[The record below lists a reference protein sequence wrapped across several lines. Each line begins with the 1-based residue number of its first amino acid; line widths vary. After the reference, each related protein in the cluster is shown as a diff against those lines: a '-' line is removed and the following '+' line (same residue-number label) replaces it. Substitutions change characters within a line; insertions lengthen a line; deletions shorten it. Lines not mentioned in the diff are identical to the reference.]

1 MTNELYH
8 HGIKGQKWGVRRF
21 QRKDGTLTSA
31 GKKRYNNDSAKNK
44 ASDDDESTHNK
55 SVSEMT
61 DEELR
66 AKLNRIN
73 MEDQY
78 NAAMA
83 KRNTKKISRAQKVA
97 ADLAEQ
103 AVRSIATKGIEKL
116 VNYAFNKQET
126 DTITKYN
133 VSDLSKVG
141 DKALKAMLNRAS
153 TEAALKKYQST

>member
-8 HGIKGQKWGVRRF
+8 HGVKGQRWGFRRY
-21 QRKDGTLTSA
+21 QNEDGSLTAA
-31 GKKRYNNDSAKNK
+31 GKKRYSDNSTSSSESA
-44 ASDDDESTHNK
+44 STHK
-55 SVSEMT
+55 KVSEMT

-78 NAAMA
+78 AAAMA
-83 KRNTKKISRAQKVA
+83 KRDTKKISRAQKVA

-103 AVRSIATKGIEKL
+103 AVRKIATTGIEKL
-116 VNYAFNKQET
+116 VNYAFNKQEK
-126 DTITKYN
+126 DTITKYD

-153 TEAALKKYQST
+153 TEAALKKFQSS